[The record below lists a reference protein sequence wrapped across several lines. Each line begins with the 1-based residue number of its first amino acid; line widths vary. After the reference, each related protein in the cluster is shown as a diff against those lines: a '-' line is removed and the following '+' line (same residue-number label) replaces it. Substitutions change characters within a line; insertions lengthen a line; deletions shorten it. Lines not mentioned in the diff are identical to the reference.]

1 MIGDALGQLDN
12 ERLLEAARAGD
23 PDAWETL
30 YRGVYPRLRSYVV
43 SRVGHDEADDLVSET
58 MTRAVASIDRLQR
71 ADPGFDGWVFGI
83 ARRVTADH
91 LRRSARRRSQPVT
104 SLDRSSDAPDVHA
117 GLVEDE
123 EHRRL
128 RAALGRLSAD
138 DRELLELRATG
149 RFSIDEIARII
160 GKRPGA
166 VRTASSRAVAR
177 LRYLLEA
184 DSVEDESD
192 PRGAAR
198 G

>member
-1 MIGDALGQLDN
+1 MGRSDN

-30 YRGVYPRLRSYVV
+30 YRGVYPRLRSYVA
-43 SRVGHDEADDLVSET
+43 SRVGYGEADDLVSET
-58 MTRAVASIDRLQR
+58 MTRAVASIDRLR
-71 ADPGFDGWVFGI
+71 LADPGFDGWVFGI

-91 LRRSARRRSQPVT
+91 LRRSSRRRSQPVT

-117 GLVEDE
+117 GLAEEDE
-123 EHRRL
+123 YTRL
-128 RAALGRLSAD
+128 RAALARLSAD

-149 RFSIDEIARII
+149 RFSIDEIAHIV

-177 LRYLLEA
+177 LRCLLET
-184 DSVEDESD
+184 DVVEAESE
-192 PRGAAR
+192 PRGATR